1 MKTILRLEL
10 ITRQP
15 DNSLQIGQQPDIYE
29 AKIDYDPADT
39 SRIACALHN
48 LVNYLSQQIGAPM
61 QLNRSN
67 PEQPFTWSGEGD
79 AGLNAGPATEN
90 QRTGAGV
97 WNG

>member
-15 DNSLQIGQQPDIYE
+15 DNGLQIGQQPDIYE

-67 PEQPFTWSGEGD
+67 PEQPFTWSEPTQTPVEPKT
-79 AGLNAGPATEN
+79 N
-90 QRTGAGV
+90 GAGV